1 MPRPSEDELIATY
14 FAPLAGPGA
23 FGLRDDAAILTQ
35 KPGQDL
41 VVTTDMLTAGVHFF
55 ADDPP
60 GAIARKA
67 LRVNLSD
74 LAAKGAE
81 PRGFLLGLALPGIGR
96 PIGSRASRKGL
107 ARTPQ
112 STIVRSWAATP

>member
-23 FGLRDDAAILTQ
+23 FGLRDDAAILAQ
-35 KPGQDL
+35 RPGQDL

-67 LRVNLSD
+67 SPTLPPRVQSR
-74 LAAKGAE
+74 A
-81 PRGFLLGLALPGIGR
+81 GFSLVLPCQGIGR

-107 ARTPQ
+107 ARTPRP
-112 STIVRSWAATP
+112 TIVRSWAATL